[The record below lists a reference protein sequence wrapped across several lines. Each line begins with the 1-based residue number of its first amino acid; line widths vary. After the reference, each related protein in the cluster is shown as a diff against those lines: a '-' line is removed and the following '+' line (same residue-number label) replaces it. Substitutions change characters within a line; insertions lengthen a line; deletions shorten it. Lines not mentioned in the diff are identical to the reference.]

1 MERQRDA
8 VQGVR
13 STLSKCRV
21 LPGEGKIKG
30 LVVVGIEKWE
40 KCGPE
45 RKITDFGFHLKSF
58 TEKVGKCFLWLSD

>member
-45 RKITDFGFHLKSF
+45 RKITDFGFH
-58 TEKVGKCFLWLSD
+58 